1 MTSKVRVYGKSYI
14 WTAVGI
20 VDAYTRMYPHATIE
34 DINKAFPRKA
44 FTDRNTE
51 ENLWDTIENIKV
63 KAETT
68 ETQYDDKH
76 VEDVLKKQMYITLSN
91 GDKIT
96 FYDFMW
102 TKDNFPKLVEHAK
115 LYDVEVAEFVEAEKG
130 MGKRGHY
137 RLEYLNGYVPPVPVV
152 STGMPMWLKAL
163 IGILVLAIIAL
174 LLWLFLRKPETQVVE
189 KVVEI
194 EKVVVVRD
202 TVFVQQIAEIEK
214 NFNAAKFEQGKAD
227 LADDAKFV
235 LHDLAKVMNKNP
247 EVKLKIQGH
256 TSAEGDAAYNQKL
269 SEARA
274 KAAVDFL
281 VEQKGVDINRL
292 SYEGLG
298 SSMPK
303 NAENPMAPE
312 NRRTEFIVIE

>member
-1 MTSKVRVYGKSYI
+1 MPSKVRVYGKAQNR
-14 WTAVGI
+14 TALGI
-20 VDAYTRMYPHATIE
+20 VNAYLIMYPHATKE
-34 DINKAFPRKA
+34 DLEKAFPLELQPKGTWNSLFR
-44 FTDRNTE
+44 TE
-51 ENLWDTIENIKV
+51 TEYNKNVANQGLWFGEKDERLKLQDGSEVIFLKLWPKDKFENIVNHAK
-63 KAETT
+63 
-68 ETQYDDKH
+68 QYDI
-76 VEDVLKKQMYITLSN
+76 EI
-91 GDKIT
+91 
-96 FYDFMW
+96 
-102 TKDNFPKLVEHAK
+102 
-115 LYDVEVAEFVEAEKG
+115 AEFTEGVKGEKG
-130 MGKRGHY
+130 GY
-137 RLEYLNGYVPPVPVV
+137 RLEYLNGYVPPVVATKKSPI
-152 STGMPMWLKAL
+152 WLWIL
-163 IGILVLAIIAL
+163 IGLAAIAI
-174 LLWLFLRKPETQVVE
+174 LLWLLLGKSEPQPQTIEKIVEVE
-189 KVVEI
+189 KVVI
-194 EKVVVVRD
+194 VRD
-202 TVFVQQIAEIEK
+202 TVYMKEIEDIEK

-227 LADDAKFV
+227 LAEDAKFV

-303 NAENPMAPE
+303 IAENPMAPE

>member
-1 MTSKVRVYGKSYI
+1 MPSKVRVYGKAQNR
-14 WTAVGI
+14 TVLGI
-20 VDAYTRMYPHATIE
+20 INAYLVMYPHATKE
-34 DINKAFPRKA
+34 DLDKAFPSSELLKRTSGMKDFKSLFRTPEEWKKDVSNQGLWFSESDERLKLQDGKEYILLKLWPKEA
-44 FTDRNTE
+44 F
-51 ENLWDTIENIKV
+51 
-63 KAETT
+63 
-68 ETQYDDKH
+68 
-76 VEDVLKKQMYITLSN
+76 EDMVSHASMYGI
-91 GDKIT
+91 
-96 FYDFMW
+96 
-102 TKDNFPKLVEHAK
+102 
-115 LYDVEVAEFVEAEKG
+115 EVAKFEQGEKG
-130 MGKRGHY
+130 VKGGY
-137 RLEYLNGYVPPVPVV
+137 RLEYLNGYVPPVVATKKSPI
-152 STGMPMWLKAL
+152 WLWIL
-163 IGILVLAIIAL
+163 IGLAAIAI
-174 LLWLFLRKPETQVVE
+174 LLWLLLGKSEPQPQTIEKIVEVE
-189 KVVEI
+189 KVVI
-194 EKVVVVRD
+194 VRD
-202 TVFVQQIAEIEK
+202 TVYMKEIEEIEK

-227 LADDAKFV
+227 LAEDAKFV

-303 NAENPMAPE
+303 IAENPMAPE

>member
-1 MTSKVRVYGKSYI
+1 MPSKVRVYGKAQNR
-14 WTAVGI
+14 TVLGI
-20 VDAYTRMYPHATIE
+20 INAYLVMYPHATKE
-34 DINKAFPRKA
+34 DLDKAFPCSELLKRASGMKDFKSLFRTPEEWKKDVSNQGLWFSESDERLKLQDGTEYILLKLWPKEA
-44 FTDRNTE
+44 F
-51 ENLWDTIENIKV
+51 
-63 KAETT
+63 
-68 ETQYDDKH
+68 
-76 VEDVLKKQMYITLSN
+76 EDMVSHASMYGI
-91 GDKIT
+91 
-96 FYDFMW
+96 
-102 TKDNFPKLVEHAK
+102 
-115 LYDVEVAEFVEAEKG
+115 EVAKFEQGEKG
-130 MGKRGHY
+130 VKGGY
-137 RLEYLNGYVPPVPVV
+137 RLEYLNGYVPPVVATKKSPI
-152 STGMPMWLKAL
+152 WLWIL
-163 IGILVLAIIAL
+163 IGLAAIAI
-174 LLWLFLRKPETQVVE
+174 LLWLLLGKSEPQPQTIEKIVEVE
-189 KVVEI
+189 KVVI
-194 EKVVVVRD
+194 VRD
-202 TVFVQQIAEIEK
+202 TVYMKEIEDIEK

-227 LADDAKFV
+227 LAEDAKFV

-303 NAENPMAPE
+303 IAENPMAPE

>member
-1 MTSKVRVYGKSYI
+1 MPSKVRVYGKAQNR
-14 WTAVGI
+14 TVLGI
-20 VDAYTRMYPHATIE
+20 INAYLVMYPHATKE
-34 DINKAFPRKA
+34 DLDKAFPNSELLKRTTGMKDFKSLFRTPAEWKKDVSNQGLWFSESDERLKLQDGTEYILLKLWPKEA
-44 FTDRNTE
+44 F
-51 ENLWDTIENIKV
+51 
-63 KAETT
+63 
-68 ETQYDDKH
+68 
-76 VEDVLKKQMYITLSN
+76 EDMVSHASMYGI
-91 GDKIT
+91 
-96 FYDFMW
+96 
-102 TKDNFPKLVEHAK
+102 
-115 LYDVEVAEFVEAEKG
+115 EVAKFEQGEKG
-130 MGKRGHY
+130 VKGGY
-137 RLEYLNGYVPPVPVV
+137 RLEYLNGYVPPVVATKKTPI
-152 STGMPMWLKAL
+152 WLWIL
-163 IGILVLAIIAL
+163 IGLVAIAI
-174 LLWLFLRKPETQVVE
+174 LLWLLLGKSEPQPQTIEKIVEVE
-189 KVVEI
+189 KVVI
-194 EKVVVVRD
+194 VRD
-202 TVFVQQIAEIEK
+202 TVYMKEIEDIEK

-227 LADDAKFV
+227 LAEDAKFV

-298 SSMPK
+298 SSKPK

>member
-1 MTSKVRVYGKSYI
+1 MPSKVRVYGKAQNR
-14 WTAVGI
+14 TVLGI
-20 VDAYTRMYPHATIE
+20 INAYLVMYPHATKE
-34 DINKAFPRKA
+34 DLDKAFPCSELLKRASGMKDFKSLFRTSEEWKKDVSNQGLWFSESDERLKLQDGTEYILLKLWPKEA
-44 FTDRNTE
+44 F
-51 ENLWDTIENIKV
+51 
-63 KAETT
+63 
-68 ETQYDDKH
+68 
-76 VEDVLKKQMYITLSN
+76 EDMVSHASMYGI
-91 GDKIT
+91 
-96 FYDFMW
+96 
-102 TKDNFPKLVEHAK
+102 
-115 LYDVEVAEFVEAEKG
+115 EVAKFEQGEKG
-130 MGKRGHY
+130 VKGGY
-137 RLEYLNGYVPPVPVV
+137 RLEYLNGYVPPVVATKKSPI
-152 STGMPMWLKAL
+152 WLWIL
-163 IGILVLAIIAL
+163 IGLAAIAI
-174 LLWLFLRKPETQVVE
+174 LLWLLLGKSEPQPQTIEKIVEVE
-189 KVVEI
+189 KVVI
-194 EKVVVVRD
+194 VRD
-202 TVFVQQIAEIEK
+202 TVYMKEIEEIEK

-227 LADDAKFV
+227 LAEDAKFV

-303 NAENPMAPE
+303 IAENPMAPE

>member
-1 MTSKVRVYGKSYI
+1 MPSKVRVYGKAQNR
-14 WTAVGI
+14 TVLGI
-20 VDAYTRMYPHATIE
+20 INAYLVMYPHATKE
-34 DINKAFPRKA
+34 DLDKAFPSSELLKRTTGMKDFKSLFRTPAEWKKDVSNQGLWFSESDERLKLQDGTEYILLKLWPKEA
-44 FTDRNTE
+44 F
-51 ENLWDTIENIKV
+51 
-63 KAETT
+63 
-68 ETQYDDKH
+68 
-76 VEDVLKKQMYITLSN
+76 EDMVSHASMYGI
-91 GDKIT
+91 
-96 FYDFMW
+96 
-102 TKDNFPKLVEHAK
+102 
-115 LYDVEVAEFVEAEKG
+115 EVAKFEQGEKG
-130 MGKRGHY
+130 VKGGY
-137 RLEYLNGYVPPVPVV
+137 RLEYLNGYVPPVVATKKTPI
-152 STGMPMWLKAL
+152 WLWIL
-163 IGILVLAIIAL
+163 IGLAAIAI
-174 LLWLFLRKPETQVVE
+174 LLWLLLGKSEPQPQTIEKIVEVE
-189 KVVEI
+189 KVVI
-194 EKVVVVRD
+194 VRD
-202 TVFVQQIAEIEK
+202 TVYMKEIEDIEK

-227 LADDAKFV
+227 LAEDAKFV

-303 NAENPMAPE
+303 IAENPMAPE

>member
-1 MTSKVRVYGKSYI
+1 MPSKVRVYGKAQNR
-14 WTAVGI
+14 TVLGI
-20 VDAYTRMYPHATIE
+20 INAYLVMYPHATKE
-34 DINKAFPRKA
+34 DLDKAFPSSELLKRASGMKDFKSLFRTPEEWKKDVSNQGLWFSESDERLKLQDGTEYILLKLWPKEA
-44 FTDRNTE
+44 F
-51 ENLWDTIENIKV
+51 
-63 KAETT
+63 
-68 ETQYDDKH
+68 
-76 VEDVLKKQMYITLSN
+76 EDMVSHASMYGI
-91 GDKIT
+91 
-96 FYDFMW
+96 
-102 TKDNFPKLVEHAK
+102 
-115 LYDVEVAEFVEAEKG
+115 EVAKFEQGEKG
-130 MGKRGHY
+130 VKGGY
-137 RLEYLNGYVPPVPVV
+137 RLEYLNGYVPPVVATKKSPI
-152 STGMPMWLKAL
+152 WLWIL
-163 IGILVLAIIAL
+163 IGLAAIAI
-174 LLWLFLRKPETQVVE
+174 LLWLLLGKSEPQPQTIEKIVEVE
-189 KVVEI
+189 KVVI
-194 EKVVVVRD
+194 VRD
-202 TVFVQQIAEIEK
+202 TVYMKEIEEIEK

-227 LADDAKFV
+227 LAEDAKFV

-303 NAENPMAPE
+303 IAENPMAPE